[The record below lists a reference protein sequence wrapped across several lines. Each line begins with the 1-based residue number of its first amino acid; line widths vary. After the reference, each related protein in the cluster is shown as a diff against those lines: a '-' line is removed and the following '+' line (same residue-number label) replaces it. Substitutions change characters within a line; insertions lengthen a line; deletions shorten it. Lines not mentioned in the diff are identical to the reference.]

1 MYTYTIRYLRID
13 TPMSDS
19 IYDII
24 ARSKY
29 AEREYSGYLSNPVI
43 GKVACW
49 DPLGDKLSANEK
61 ACPHVIES
69 DKYFTIRA
77 DGKNFSR
84 VVPQLVSMSLFE
96 PGYSFQ
102 FERIMKTIAFKL
114 STQFSRVL
122 YVFTQSDEI
131 TIIIDK
137 VTQPLNAKV
146 EVHDYSGRRDKL
158 ISLVSSFISSMFT
171 VELAN
176 LCVERNVSVAE
187 LPIIMFDA
195 RIGTYD
201 CVSDAFELIL
211 WRAYDC
217 SVNGVSQATYTKTF
231 DGLTRK
237 QVSEMNTSQ
246 RLELLERYNMLPLP
260 DHQSY
265 GTLIARIIR
274 PVTTC
279 NQKTMKT
286 TTVQKKYSEQIVGSV
301 IRNIKNGHPTLIPI
315 HSR

>member
-1 MYTYTIRYLRID
+1 MN
-13 TPMSDS
+13 SDS

-24 ARSKY
+24 TRSKY
-29 AEREYSGYLSNPVI
+29 AEKEYSGYQSNPII

-49 DPLGDKLSANEK
+49 DPLGDKLSATEK
-61 ACPHVIES
+61 ACPRVIES

-84 VVPQLVSMSLFE
+84 IVPQLVNMGLFE

-102 FERIMKTIAFKL
+102 FERIMKTIALKL

-131 TIIIDK
+131 TMVIDK
-137 VTQPLNAKV
+137 VTQPLNANV
-146 EVHDYSGRRDKL
+146 EVHDYAGRRDKL
-158 ISLVSSFISSMFT
+158 ISLVSSFISSTFT
-171 VELAN
+171 MELAK
-176 LCVERNVSVAE
+176 LCVERNLQSMIDAD
-187 LPIIMFDA
+187 LPTIMFDA

-201 CVSDAFELIL
+201 SLSDAFELIL

-217 SVNGVSQATYTKTF
+217 SVNGVSQATYSRSF

-246 RLELLERYNMLPLP
+246 RLELLDRYNMLPLP
-260 DHQSY
+260 DHQIY
-265 GTLIARIIR
+265 GTLIARISI

-279 NQKTMKT
+279 NQKTLKT
-286 TTVQKKYSEQIVGSV
+286 TIVQKKRSEPIPGPV
-301 IRNIKNGHPTLIPI
+301 IRNIKNGHPLLKAIL
-315 HSR
+315 